1 MAKGSNDGEKV
12 NHCKLAWITVMAATC
27 QTYPTVLLASEFS
40 GIATLTSQYIY
51 RGRAMSGGDPA
62 IQLGLDY
69 EHDSGLFAGLW
80 GSTIDLQTR
89 FGERDAE
96 LDFYVG
102 YHFASQAPI
111 SFSATLLRYTYPGQT
126 GAHSYDYN
134 EALVAAT
141 FYEHF
146 SVEIGYTD
154 DLNGLG
160 EVGRHWELRTEWPVA
175 SAWVISAGLGQV
187 DRTSLGVERYLH
199 WDAGA
204 SARFSWLTVDLRYF
218 DNERPDKLAA
228 TVSADSQF
236 VISLSV
242 AF

>member
-1 MAKGSNDGEKV
+1 MSKGSNDGQTVSRRKV
-12 NHCKLAWITVMAATC
+12 YLIAVIAVAC
-27 QTYPTVLLASEFS
+27 QTYAEVSAASEFA

-51 RGRAMSGGDPA
+51 RGQAISSGDPA
-62 IQLGLDY
+62 VQLGLDY
-69 EHDSGLFAGLW
+69 EHESGLFAGLW

-89 FGERDAE
+89 FSERDAE
-96 LDFYVG
+96 MDYYVG
-102 YHFASQAPI
+102 YHFASQAPV
-111 SFSATLLRYTYPGQT
+111 SFSATLLRYTFPGQT
-126 GAHSYDYN
+126 GARSYDYN

-141 FYEHF
+141 LYEHY
-146 SVEIGYTD
+146 SVEIAYTN

-160 EVGRHWELRTEWPVA
+160 RVGRHWELRTEWPVA
-175 SAWVISAGLGQV
+175 SAWVISAGLGQA

-204 SARFSWLTVDLRYF
+204 SARFSWLIVDLRYYE
-218 DNERPDKLAA
+218 NERPDTLAA
-228 TVSADSQF
+228 DMSADSQF

>member
-1 MAKGSNDGEKV
+1 MPKGSNDDQTV
-12 NHCKLAWITVMAATC
+12 SRRKLVLVAVIAAACHTH
-27 QTYPTVLLASEFS
+27 PAVSLASEFS
-40 GIATLTSQYIY
+40 GIATLTSEYIY
-51 RGRAMSGGDPA
+51 RGRAKSSGDPA
-62 IQLGLDY
+62 IQLGIDY

-89 FGERDAE
+89 FGKRDVE
-96 LDFYVG
+96 TDFYVG
-102 YHFASQAPI
+102 YHFASQAPL
-111 SFSATLLRYTYPGQT
+111 SFSATLLRYTFPGQT

-134 EALVAAT
+134 EVLVAAT
-141 FYEHF
+141 LYKHY
-146 SVEIGYTD
+146 SVEIAYTN

-160 EVGRHWELRTEWPVA
+160 RVGRHWELRTEWPVA
-175 SAWVISAGLGQV
+175 SAWVISAGLGQD
-187 DRTSLGVERYLH
+187 DRTSRGVERFLH

-218 DNERPDKLAA
+218 DNERPDTLAA
-228 TVSADSQF
+228 DVSADSQL

>member
-1 MAKGSNDGEKV
+1 MPKGSNDGEAV
-12 NHCKLAWITVMAATC
+12 SRRTLVLIAVIAAAC
-27 QTYPTVLLASEFS
+27 QTYPAVSQASEFS
-40 GIATLTSQYIY
+40 GIATFTSEYIY
-51 RGRAMSGGDPA
+51 RGRAMSSGDPA

-80 GSTIDLQTR
+80 GSAIDLQTR
-89 FGERDAE
+89 FGGRDAE

-102 YHFASQAPI
+102 YHFASQAPV

-134 EALVAAT
+134 EALVTAT
-141 FYEHF
+141 LYEHYF
-146 SVEIGYTD
+146 VEMGYTKN
-154 DLNGLG
+154 LNGLG
-160 EVGRHWELRTEWPVA
+160 EVGRHWELRIEWPVD
-175 SAWVISAGLGQV
+175 SAWVISAGLGQT

-218 DNERPDKLAA
+218 DNERPDTLA
-228 TVSADSQF
+228 TDVSADSQF

>member
-1 MAKGSNDGEKV
+1 MSKGSNDDQ
-12 NHCKLAWITVMAATC
+12 TVSRRTLVLIAVIAVC
-27 QTYPTVLLASEFS
+27 ETYPAVSLASEFS
-40 GIATLTSQYIY
+40 GIATLTSEYIY
-51 RGRAMSGGDPA
+51 RGRAMSSGDPA
-62 IQLGLDY
+62 VQLGLDY
-69 EHDSGLFAGLW
+69 EHDSGFFAGLW
-80 GSTIDLQTR
+80 GSTIDLQSR

-102 YHFASQAPI
+102 YHFVSQAPI

-141 FYEHF
+141 LYEHY
-146 SVEIGYTD
+146 SVEFGYTK
-154 DLNGLG
+154 DLSGRG

-175 SAWVISAGLGQV
+175 SAWVVSVGLGQA
-187 DRTSLGVERYLH
+187 DRTSLGVERFLH

-218 DNERPDKLAA
+218 DNERPDTLAA
-228 TVSADSQF
+228 DMSADSQF